1 MQQKNVM
8 EKLDI
13 KFAEK
18 KLLCIYKRQN
28 ELILRGVNMTYINIT
43 NDDSEEF
50 NMVEDLEQLEIYPW
64 IVLNLDEIGASIA
77 YQLFDAEYNL
87 HQEYLDE
94 EINDYLSHIHERI
107 FEKAVQKLEEN
118 GRVVI

>member
-1 MQQKNVM
+1 
-8 EKLDI
+8 
-13 KFAEK
+13 
-18 KLLCIYKRQN
+18 
-28 ELILRGVNMTYINIT
+28 MTYINIT

-50 NMVEDLEQLEIYPW
+50 DMAEDLEQLEIYPW
-64 IVLNLDEIGASIA
+64 VVLNLDEIGVHIA
-77 YQLFDAEYNL
+77 YQLFDAEYDL

-107 FEKAVQKLEEN
+107 LERAIQKLEEN